1 MTIYLI
7 NSTHTYNDKTNE
19 LKKHKN
25 GKDDKKLPQCA

>member
-19 LKKHKN
+19 LK
-25 GKDDKKLPQCA
+25 

>member
-19 LKKHKN
+19 LKN
-25 GKDDKKLPQCA
+25 I

>member
-19 LKKHKN
+19 LKN
-25 GKDDKKLPQCA
+25 

>member
-19 LKKHKN
+19 LKNIKT
-25 GKDDKKLPQCA
+25 G